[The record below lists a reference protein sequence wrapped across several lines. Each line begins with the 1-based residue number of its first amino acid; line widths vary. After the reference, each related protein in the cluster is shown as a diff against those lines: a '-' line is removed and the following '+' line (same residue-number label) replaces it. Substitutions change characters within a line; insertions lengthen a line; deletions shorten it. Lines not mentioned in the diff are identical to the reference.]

1 MEQDGTQILA
11 RKSPSHRPFGEG
23 LAAIWETDT
32 PFQALGLHASQ
43 PWPKYHR
50 SGPGVLSSALLHF
63 SVLFLLVRLPIAKLL
78 VRPDS
83 SEVHHTE
90 HLVYMLQPLSLK
102 DRLPTLKPPGSGGR
116 PGRGSRPERP
126 PARGGLAFHPTLT
139 IISNPP
145 HPDNDRQTIIQAS
158 SPPQLK
164 IPKEI
169 RLPNILIGSLPPPP
183 PRPAPPPPKP
193 IETHVVVPPRAT
205 VAPPSAPL
213 LALVP
218 PRNPL
223 PNPSMPVPLPAAPAA
238 PAPPAPA
245 PQPTPQP
252 APATQATEA
261 ADAKALAELDTRKT
275 SAANAGLISLSVD
288 PAPPTESVT
297 LPPGNRQGAFSI
309 SPEGGKSGSPG
320 GVPGGDPLGGGGG
333 REWAGRR
340 FKHGCW
346 FWRKRRR
353 GSRFS

>member
-1 MEQDGTQILA
+1 
-11 RKSPSHRPFGEG
+11 
-23 LAAIWETDT
+23 
-32 PFQALGLHASQ
+32 
-43 PWPKYHR
+43 
-50 SGPGVLSSALLHF
+50 
-63 SVLFLLVRLPIAKLL
+63 
-78 VRPDS
+78 
-83 SEVHHTE
+83 
-90 HLVYMLQPLSLK
+90 MLQPLSLK

-252 APATQATEA
+252 APPAQATEA

-309 SPEGGKSGSPG
+309 SPEEANPALRAAFRVGIRLEEAPAGMGRPAIQARVLVLEKKAAGEQLLLNPVLDRMSASRA
-320 GVPGGDPLGGGGG
+320 PLETGT
-333 REWAGRR
+333 RSCPPSSAPLR
-340 FKHGCW
+340 FIPW
-346 FWRKRRR
+346 PIPAYRAR
-353 GSRFS
+353 